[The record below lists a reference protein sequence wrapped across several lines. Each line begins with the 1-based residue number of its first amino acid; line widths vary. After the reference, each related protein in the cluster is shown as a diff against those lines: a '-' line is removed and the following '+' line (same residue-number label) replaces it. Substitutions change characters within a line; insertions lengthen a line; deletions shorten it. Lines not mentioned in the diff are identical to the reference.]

1 MSVKVHL
8 YLVYYFLEVLLEVL
22 EQEILVDKE
31 TLEIQEMLDLLELGV
46 MQETLEIQ
54 DSMVLE
60 VTLETQEIQEIMDQG
75 ELVEMAVLEDL
86 VVTAALVVLVDS
98 LLWVDLEVVEEEI
111 QVIKE
116 QAVLSMVLLDLHLD
130 LVQFLPQAVQVDP
143 LEDLLVAQVVEDL
156 LMVAVAVAVAAV
168 VE

>member
-8 YLVYYFLEVLLEVL
+8 YLVYYFLEVLLEPL

-31 TLEIQEMLDLLELGV
+31 TLEILEMLDLLELGV

-143 LEDLLVAQVVEDL
+143 LEDQLVAEVVEDL
-156 LMVAVAVAVAAV
+156 LMAEVAAAVAVAVD
-168 VE
+168 